1 MKVSVAPALWPGDT
15 FPDVSRV
22 TRLADQ
28 ADVREV
34 WYSEVNGYDALAL
47 SSAMAASGA
56 TGPMAIT
63 VGPVPLG
70 VRDPALLAMG
80 LATVAAVATGRVGV
94 ALGTS
99 TPTIVESWHGR
110 EVGAPVLAMSDFV
123 PALRDAAAGLRLSGR
138 TGVNWSS
145 DGFKLSVTGVD
156 PLDVTIAALGR
167 GMVRFAGRNADRV
180 VVNLVTPDQITG
192 FRSWLGES
200 AGEGLSPTLA
210 AWLMTGSRDHAL
222 ERAASLL
229 RPYATAPGYSRVLGD
244 SGLADLIR
252 TAPERAAEQVGAFGP
267 ESLRDRL
274 EAFAESGVDEIVLVV
289 SGADPEARKLI
300 ETAKSLEVTS

>member
-1 MKVSVAPALWPGDT
+1 VKISVAPALWPGDT
-15 FPDVSRV
+15 VPDVSRV

-47 SSAMAASGA
+47 SAAMASSGA
-56 TGPMAIT
+56 TGTMAIT

-80 LATVAAVATGRVGV
+80 LATVAAVANGRVGV

-110 EVGAPVLAMSDFV
+110 EIGAPVRAMSDFV
-123 PALRDAAAGLRLSGR
+123 PTLREAAAGLRLSGR

-145 DGFKLSVTGVD
+145 DGFKLSVAGVD
-156 PLDVTIAALGR
+156 PLDVTIAALGK
-167 GMVRFAGRNADRV
+167 GMVRFAGQNADRV
-180 VVNLVTPDQITG
+180 VVNLVTPEQIPG
-192 FRSWLGES
+192 FQSWLGDS
-200 AGEGLSPTLA
+200 ADTGPSPTLA
-210 AWLMTGSRDHAL
+210 SWLMTGSRNHAL

-229 RPYATAPGYSRVLGD
+229 RPYATAPGYSGVLAE
-244 SGLADLIR
+244 SGLAELIL
-252 TAPERAAEQVGAFGP
+252 TAPETAAEQVGAFGSA
-267 ESLRDRL
+267 SLRDRL
-274 EAFAESGVDEIVLVV
+274 EAFAETGVDEIVLVV
-289 SGADPEARKLI
+289 SGADPDARELI
-300 ETAKSLEVTS
+300 ETAKSLEVKS

>member
-1 MKVSVAPALWPGDT
+1 MKISVAPALWPGDT
-15 FPDVSRV
+15 VPDVSRV

-28 ADVREV
+28 ADVSEV

-63 VGPVPLG
+63 VGPVPIG

-80 LATVAAVATGRVGV
+80 LATVSAVANGRVGV

-110 EVGAPVLAMSDFV
+110 EIGGPVRAMSAFV
-123 PALRDAAAGLRLSGR
+123 PALREATAGSRLSGR

-145 DGFKLSVTGVD
+145 DGFKLSVAGVD

-180 VVNLVTPDQITG
+180 VVNLVTPDQIAG
-192 FRSWLGES
+192 FRSWLDES
-200 AGEGLSPTLA
+200 ADGGPSPSLA
-210 AWLMTGSRDHAL
+210 AWLMTGSRNHAL

-229 RPYATAPGYSRVLGD
+229 RPYATAPGYSRVLGE
-244 SGLADLIR
+244 SGLAELILE
-252 TAPERAAEQVGAFGP
+252 TPERAAEQVGAFGSP
-267 ESLRDRL
+267 SLRDRL

-289 SGADPEARKLI
+289 SGADPDARELI
-300 ETAKSLEVTS
+300 ETAKSVEVGS